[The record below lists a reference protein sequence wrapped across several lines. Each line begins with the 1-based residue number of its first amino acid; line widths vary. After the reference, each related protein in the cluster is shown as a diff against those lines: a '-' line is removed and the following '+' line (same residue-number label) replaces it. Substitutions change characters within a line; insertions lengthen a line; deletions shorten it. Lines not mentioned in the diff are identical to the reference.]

1 MKKSIFSFNF
11 SKKQANHLSKKNLL
25 VFFLKP
31 ISAAAAWN
39 FSQHGFEK
47 IGDNGL
53 IYRNYQ
59 LTILGQLQYQLVEYA
74 DYSGNE
80 GILYK
85 ISDIQ
90 LRNIQTKTNG
100 QSSEV
105 ELANK
110 VTFRQGRITHTIGIT
125 DKQWELGIKL

>member
-11 SKKQANHLSKKNLL
+11 SKKQANHLSTKNLL

-39 FSQHGFEK
+39 FAQYGFEK

-53 IYRNYQ
+53 ILKNYQ

-74 DYSGNE
+74 DYSHNE

-90 LRNIQTKTNG
+90 LRHIKTKTNA

-105 ELANK
+105 ELTNK

-125 DKQWELGIKL
+125 DKQWELAIKL

>member
-11 SKKQANHLSKKNLL
+11 SKKQANHLATKNLL

-31 ISAAAAWN
+31 ISSAAAWN
-39 FSQHGFEK
+39 FAQYGFEK

-53 IYRNYQ
+53 IYKNYQ
-59 LTILGQLQYQLVEYA
+59 LTILGQLQYQLLEYA
-74 DYSGNE
+74 DYSKND

-85 ISDIQ
+85 VSDIQ
-90 LRNIQTKTNG
+90 LRNIKTKTNG

-105 ELANK
+105 ALTNK
-110 VTFRQGRITHTIGIT
+110 VTFRQGRITHTVAIT
-125 DKQWELGIKL
+125 DKQWELGKKI